1 MDRDL
6 PLQST
11 NNSSEK
17 KVTVIQPTPSWSL
30 VNLAELW
37 SYRELVSVMII
48 RDLKVRYKQT
58 VMGVAWA
65 VLQPL
70 TMILIFTLIFGKL
83 AKIPSDGYPYP
94 VFVFSGLLAWNFF
107 SSAIGTSGVSLIGA
121 SNLVSKVYFPRII
134 VPISSIGVSLVD
146 FVISA
151 ALLLIM
157 MMLYGIPITA
167 NILWLPF
174 FMAGLFIL
182 SIGFGSWLAAI
193 TVTYRD
199 FRYVISYLLQIWMYL
214 TPVLYPVSFVPE
226 KWQWLLY
233 LNPLYAWITG
243 IRASFL
249 NQPIDLFGTF
259 ISLSFSILIFAA
271 GMFYFEKTQRRFADI
286 I

>member
-1 MDRDL
+1 M
-6 PLQST
+6 T
-11 NNSSEK
+11 IK
-17 KVTVIQPTPSWSL
+17 KVTTVRPNSNWSFIDTK
-30 VNLAELW
+30 ELFE
-37 SYRELVSVMII
+37 YRELVWVMML

-70 TMILIFTLIFGKL
+70 TMIAIFSIIFGKL

-107 SSAIGTSGVSLIGA
+107 STSVSSSGLSLVNA

-134 VPISSIGVSLVD
+134 VPIASIGVSMVD
-146 FVISA
+146 FLISA
-151 ALLLIM
+151 VLLVLL
-157 MMLYGIPITA
+157 MLFYSQSISWS
-167 NILWLPF
+167 ILYLPF
-174 FMAGLFIL
+174 FLAGLIFL
-182 SIGFGSWLAAI
+182 SMGLGSWLSAV

-199 FRYVISYLLQIWMYL
+199 FRYVIAYLMQIWMYI

-226 KWQWLLY
+226 KWQWILY
-233 LNPLYAWITG
+233 LNPMYAWING

-249 NQPIDLFGTF
+249 GQPIDVFGTI
-259 ISLSFSILIFAA
+259 ISLALTIVIFIV
-271 GMFYFEKTQRRFADI
+271 GMLYFEKTQRRFADI

>member
-1 MDRDL
+1 MML
-6 PLQST
+6 
-11 NNSSEK
+11 
-17 KVTVIQPTPSWSL
+17 
-30 VNLAELW
+30 
-37 SYRELVSVMII
+37 

-70 TMILIFTLIFGKL
+70 TMIAIFSIIFGKL

-107 SSAIGTSGVSLIGA
+107 STSVSSSGLSLVNA

-134 VPISSIGVSLVD
+134 VPIASIGVSMVD
-146 FVISA
+146 FLISA
-151 ALLLIM
+151 ALLVLL
-157 MMLYGIPITA
+157 MLAYSQSISWS
-167 NILWLPF
+167 ILYLPF
-174 FMAGLFIL
+174 FLAGLVML
-182 SIGFGSWLAAI
+182 SIGLGSWLSAV

-199 FRYVISYLLQIWMYL
+199 FRYVIAYLMQIWMYV

-226 KWQWLLY
+226 KWQWVLY
-233 LNPLYAWITG
+233 LNPMYAWING

-249 NQPIDLFGTF
+249 GQPIDFIGTL
-259 ISLSFSILIFAA
+259 ISLALTIVIFTI

>member
-1 MDRDL
+1 LDRDL

-17 KVTVIQPTPSWSL
+17 KVTVIQPDPRWSF
-30 VNLAELW
+30 VNLSELW

-107 SSAIGTSGVSLIGA
+107 SSAISSSGVSLIGA

-151 ALLLIM
+151 VLLLIM
-157 MMLYGIPITA
+157 MFLYGLPITA
-167 NILWLPF
+167 NILLLPF
-174 FMAGLFIL
+174 FLAGLFIL

-214 TPVLYPVSFVPE
+214 TPILYPVSFVPE

-233 LNPLYAWITG
+233 LNPMYGWIDG

-249 NQPIDLFGTF
+249 NQPIDLLGTV
-259 ISLSFSILIFAA
+259 ISLSLSIMIFAA

>member
-1 MDRDL
+1 M
-6 PLQST
+6 QCT

-17 KVTVIQPTPSWSL
+17 KVTVIQPNPSWSF
-30 VNLAELW
+30 VNLTELW

-233 LNPLYAWITG
+233 LNPLYAWING

-249 NQPIDLFGTF
+249 NQPIDLLGTF
-259 ISLSFSILIFAA
+259 ISLSFSIMIFAA